1 MDENK
6 SNDNV
11 DIIRGDPK
19 EAIRKLAPPLIISLL
34 IMSLYNIIDRIWI
47 AGLGTEPLA
56 ALGFVAPLYMVIVGL
71 GNGLGAGANS
81 LISRYIGSNNYNEAS
96 NAGLHGLLIV
106 VLFSILIPIIVM
118 PFLKPIIVLI
128 GASEVLT
135 YAESYISI
143 IFIGTF
149 AFLLNGLF
157 ANQLRAE
164 GDVKRSTFI
173 MVSGGIINIV
183 LDPIMI
189 YLLNFGLTGAA
200 YSTVISN
207 IIPDL
212 LAIYWLYISKSTYL
226 DYEINRFK
234 FKWTVIKDLLA
245 VGIPASIEEL
255 IMAVVNIVTN
265 GMLSIVAG
273 TAIVASFTSAFSIIE
288 IATMPTVGVGI
299 AAITVAGVAY
309 GERNYNKL
317 KTTCH
322 YSIKLSLIVSCIS
335 LIIIYLFAPQ
345 IAYLFAY
352 GSNSGSLNTL
362 IIQCLRDLSLFLLA
376 GAIGIV
382 SANVLQGMGKGTMSL
397 ILTVNREVILILLFS
412 YILGF
417 VFSWGVKGILYGMTI
432 GVLIGSLIA
441 LLVFELYLKRLK
453 KIELGVTH

>member
-96 NAGLHGLLIV
+96 NAGIHGLLIV
-106 VLFSILIPIIVM
+106 VLFSILIPIIII

-183 LDPIMI
+183 LDPVMI

-212 LAIYWLYISKSTYL
+212 LAVYWLYISKSTYL
-226 DYEINRFK
+226 DYGINRFK

-299 AAITVAGVAY
+299 AAITVAGVAF

-317 KTTCH
+317 KTTGH

-362 IIQCLRDLSLFLLA
+362 IVQCLRDLSLFLIA

-432 GVLIGSLIA
+432 GVLVGSLVA
-441 LLVFELYLKRLK
+441 LLVFELYLKRFK
-453 KIELGVTH
+453 EIELRGTH

>member
-19 EAIRKLAPPLIISLL
+19 ETIRKLAPPLIISLL

-118 PFLKPIIVLI
+118 PFLKPIIVLM

-212 LAIYWLYISKSTYL
+212 LAVYWLYISKSTYL

-245 VGIPASIEEL
+245 VGLPASIEEL

-265 GMLSIVAG
+265 EMLAIVAG
-273 TAIVASFTSAFSIIE
+273 TAIIASFTSAFSIIE
-288 IATMPTVGVGI
+288 IAIIPTVGVGI

-322 YSIKLSLIVSCIS
+322 YSIKLSLIVSCIT

>member
-81 LISRYIGSNNYNEAS
+81 LISRYIGSNNYDEAS
-96 NAGLHGLLIV
+96 NAGIHGLLIV
-106 VLFSILIPIIVM
+106 VLFSILIPIIII

-183 LDPIMI
+183 LDPVMI

-212 LAIYWLYISKSTYL
+212 LAVYWLYISKSTYL

-245 VGIPASIEEL
+245 VGLPASIEEL

-299 AAITVAGVAY
+299 AAITVAGVAF

-317 KTTCH
+317 KTTGH

-362 IIQCLRDLSLFLLA
+362 IVQCLRDLSLFLIA

-432 GVLIGSLIA
+432 GVLVGSLVA
-441 LLVFELYLKRLK
+441 LLVFELYLKRFK
-453 KIELGVTH
+453 EIELRGTH